1 MKKIF
6 SFLVLSMILFSSC
19 MKNDNKCNFSDRS
32 LVVPPTE
39 LKGLEDSLVAHN
51 ITNAIKDPNGF
62 YYTIGNVGTGKSV
75 SNLCSVIYVSY
86 KGKFFNGSIF
96 DATPSGQLANFQL
109 GEVIEGWR
117 KGIPL
122 IKGGGDITLYIPPT
136 LGYGAQD
143 RPDGNGNIAIPKNSY
158 LVFEVHV
165 ESIQ

>member
-136 LGYGAQD
+136 LGYGAID
-143 RPDGNGNIAIPKNSY
+143 RTDGNGNIAIPKNSY